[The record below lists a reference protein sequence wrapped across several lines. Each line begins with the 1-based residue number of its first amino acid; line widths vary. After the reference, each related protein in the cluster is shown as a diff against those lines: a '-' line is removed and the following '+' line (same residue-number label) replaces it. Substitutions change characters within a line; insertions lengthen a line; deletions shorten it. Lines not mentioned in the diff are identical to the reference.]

1 MIYCQDYTDLIE
13 THIESG
19 ADITMLYHTVD
30 NAKRA
35 FINCNVLNLNKQKGV
50 LDMEPN
56 RGTAKTRNISMD
68 TYIMKTELF
77 IELIHKAKKTSSL
90 YTLADIINM
99 ECGELDIRGVS
110 HRGYFAAISDFES
123 YYNANISLI
132 DFKTARSLFSKDW
145 PIYTRTNDSA
155 PTHYFESADVK
166 NSVISNGSSIEGTVE
181 HSVMGRGCQIE
192 EGAVVKNCVVL
203 SGVKIGKGVHVENM
217 VIDRNAKLI
226 HTPEIIADPGH
237 PRYIKRGDTL

>member
-1 MIYCQDYTDLIE
+1 M
-13 THIESG
+13 
-19 ADITMLYHTVD
+19 
-30 NAKRA
+30 
-35 FINCNVLNLNKQKGV
+35 NLNKQKGV

-68 TYIMKTELF
+68 TYIMKKELF
-77 IELIHKAKKTSSL
+77 IELIHKAKKTSSS

-110 HRGYFAAISDFES
+110 HRGYFAAISDFGS

-237 PRYIKRGDTL
+237 PGYIKRGDTL